1 MHADPD
7 PCHGCSWGQET
18 HHRGQDRTPERAER
32 QAVAD
37 ADEDE
42 GESAEP
48 HEVALAREE
57 VSMLL
62 AEQQKTVALKVR
74 RGTEQAPVTPWCRL
88 TNIY

>member
-1 MHADPD
+1 MLTD
-7 PCHGCSWGQET
+7 PCHGCSWEQES
-18 HHRGQDRTPERAER
+18 HHHGQDWTPERDEW

-37 ADEDE
+37 ADGDE

-57 VSMLL
+57 VNMLL

-74 RGTEQAPVTPWCRL
+74 RGAERDQGAL
-88 TNIY
+88 